1 MQCGAKMN
9 MVTFS
14 AFEKQVCNFLY
25 FLHKFRNHTGS
36 STPAGRGKDTP
47 DTPSKTSAESH
58 REDPQQP
65 YVSRKN
71 ALKTP
76 WSLPHREAPQVSRIS
91 FSVPA

>member
-14 AFEKQVCNFLY
+14 AFEKQVCNFLH

-47 DTPSKTSAESH
+47 DTPSKISAESC
-58 REDPQQP
+58 REGPNSP
-65 YVSRKN
+65 
-71 ALKTP
+71 ALAARTP
-76 WSLPHREAPQVSRIS
+76 
-91 FSVPA
+91 